1 MNFKEKI
8 KQAEQK
14 IKDVENKLFID
25 GVGQY
30 QRGCIF
36 NGRPMP
42 KEEQDKLKKEY
53 IKAYAE
59 LSCINMD
66 LRDAQKEAE
75 EHKKKTKKQK
85 PKKINKWTR
94 YSPTLLPS
102 LLFYDDWVYIGSEII
117 GDKTFY
123 KYEKKEIPT

>member
-14 IKDVENKLFID
+14 IKDIENKLFID

-30 QRGCIF
+30 ERGHIY

-53 IKAYAE
+53 HRAYAILANIE
-59 LSCINMD
+59 YAK
-66 LRDAQKEAE
+66 REAE
-75 EHKKKTKKQK
+75 EHKKK
-85 PKKINKWTR
+85 N
-94 YSPTLLPS
+94 
-102 LLFYDDWVYIGSEII
+102 
-117 GDKTFY
+117 
-123 KYEKKEIPT
+123 